1 MDETQYTLTEHLT
14 ELRTRLVRS
23 LLAIFVTTT
32 AALGFA
38 PRLLDYS
45 IRPLTDVL
53 VEQNRVIT
61 AVVHEDEAARAA
73 LATTVEAMPKA
84 RFLEARPDLGSV
96 RALAEESVE
105 ARQPIDLL
113 LVSSGA
119 LGADGLLATD
129 VLEGLEPAP
138 YVVYLVPSAEAPI
151 VQELMLE
158 GANVVLDPPRK
169 TVLARLVQRAA
180 GAMGK
185 SKSKDALVVLSP
197 LEPFFA
203 YLKIALVIGLFLAT
217 PIWLYQVWRFVAPG
231 LYSHEKA
238 FVLPVILS
246 GSLLFIGGGAFAYF
260 FMFPMMFDV
269 IVNQMMPS
277 TLVGTFTVDKYLSL
291 LLRMTVAFGV
301 AFETPLAI
309 ALLAMVGIVSPERL
323 RAWRK
328 YAIVMAFVL
337 GALLTPADPISQF
350 AMAIPLILFY
360 ELGILLAVLV
370 YRKREQRI
378 AREEALTSAE

>member
-1 MDETQYTLTEHLT
+1 MDETPYTLTEHLT
-14 ELRTRLVRS
+14 ELRTRLIRS
-23 LLAIFVTTT
+23 ALAIMVTTG

-45 IRPLTDVL
+45 VRPLTNVL
-53 VEQNRVIT
+53 QEQNRVIT
-61 AVVHEDEAARAA
+61 ALVHEDEAKRRS
-73 LATTVEAMPKA
+73 LMETLEGMPKVN
-84 RFLEARPDLGSV
+84 FLAAEAELAGV
-96 RALAEESVE
+96 RALAEEAVE
-105 ARQPIDLL
+105 RRRPIDLL
-113 LVSSGA
+113 LVSSSA

-129 VLEGLEPAP
+129 VLEGIEPAP
-138 YVVYLVPSAEAPI
+138 YVVYLVQSAEAPI
-151 VQELMLE
+151 VPELMLE

-169 TVLARLVQRAA
+169 TVISRLVQRAA

-185 SKSKDALVVLSP
+185 SKSRDALVVLSP

-217 PIWLYQVWRFVAPG
+217 PLWLYQAWRFVAPG

-246 GSLLFIGGGAFAYF
+246 GSALFVGGGAFAYF
-260 FMFPMMFDV
+260 FMFPLMFDV

-277 TLVGTFTVDKYLSL
+277 TLVGSFTVDKYLGL

-301 AFETPLAI
+301 VFETPLAI
-309 ALLAMVGIVSPERL
+309 ALLALVGIVSPAKL

-350 AMAIPLILFY
+350 AMAIPLIIFY
-360 ELGILLAVLV
+360 ELGIVLAALV
-370 YRKREQRI
+370 YRKREERQ
-378 AREEALTSAE
+378 AREAALTNAE

>member
-301 AFETPLAI
+301 ALETPLAI